1 MKVSNWHPNLDYTH
15 AYMCEMEL
23 RVRESAQKGI
33 CDIENRKS
41 NRSVQDQAHPPTS
54 NSVPETYPHGRSSAT
69 TTRIHDIELRQRHAK
84 HPLHAPQYPAPIQLF
99 LAFATTAGI
108 DPQAFVL
115 YELSK
120 RNDDDVCSVDSS
132 GQLDN
137 DAMLSQ
143 RKADEATK
151 QRSKEANN
159 EQRTTTTT
167 ISDLYRLI

>member
-1 MKVSNWHPNLDYTH
+1 VKVRKKVFVILKT
-15 AYMCEMEL
+15 
-23 RVRESAQKGI
+23 
-33 CDIENRKS
+33 ENQIDRFRIKLILP
-41 NRSVQDQAHPPTS
+41 PPT
-54 NSVPETYPHGRSSAT
+54 VFLK
-69 TTRIHDIELRQRHAK
+69 RIHMAVPRPRRRVSMTSNFAKGMPSTPFTHPSTPHLSNYFLRSRPQRALILQ
-84 HPLHAPQYPAPIQLF
+84 PLSFTSSQ
-99 LAFATTAGI
+99 
-108 DPQAFVL
+108 
-115 YELSK
+115 
-120 RNDDDVCSVDSS
+120 RNDDDVCSIDSS